1 MERLGSRHSLSV
13 RLLLNG
19 QEREVRAA
27 QVEELVSELGL
38 PLAAA
43 LVEHNGT
50 ALLRSEWA
58 GTALRD
64 GDQVEIIRMV
74 AGG

>member
-1 MERLGSRHSLSV
+1 MKLV
-13 RLLLNG
+13 LNG
-19 QEREVRAA
+19 KEREVQATH
-27 QVEELVSELGL
+27 VEELVAELDL

-58 GTALRD
+58 KTNLQD
-64 GDQVEIIRMV
+64 GDRLEIIRMV